1 MEKEKVQEILNK
13 DNQAFLDLIKSI
25 GLDNKKKYNER
36 EFNLIVSFLSKTEN
50 FQLNENPFNKNTNHS
65 KEKSKTSAKASIDIS
80 KRDAFVC

>member
-50 FQLNENPFNKNTNHS
+50 FQLNENPFNKNINCS
-65 KEKSKTSAKASIDIS
+65 KEKSKNTPKTSTNIS